1 MQISDLR
8 AVPDAVIDQV
18 ADRFGDLPRPVLAAI
33 GAGDL
38 ALEQLVA
45 LRESLVEQLSDPAK
59 RPDPAEV
66 AGAVNASVATLQAK
80 VQQTATG
87 YVAKAQ
93 QAVGDYAQKAQL
105 AISEYPGK
113 LQQAATEFPAKA
125 QQTLAELPDK
135 AGQLVAS
142 GGELQQ
148 RAAQI
153 ATDVAEE

>member
-59 RPDPAEV
+59 RPDPASLPTPPT
-66 AGAVNASVATLQAK
+66 GPSSGSLATPHHGRP
-80 VQQTATG
+80 TPPSTG
-87 YVAKAQ
+87 
-93 QAVGDYAQKAQL
+93 
-105 AISEYPGK
+105 SRP
-113 LQQAATEFPAKA
+113 
-125 QQTLAELPDK
+125 
-135 AGQLVAS
+135 
-142 GGELQQ
+142 
-148 RAAQI
+148 
-153 ATDVAEE
+153 